1 MATFPMRFKPE
12 GVRQTKSA
20 IKGLNTAT
28 KGLTSSLA
36 KIGVAVVGAK
46 KLYDAI
52 SGSIELAGKSQ
63 GVTQAFN
70 NMGKAIGFTDQSL
83 GKLSQAVDGTVN
95 SVDLMTQAN
104 NAMLLGIAD
113 SDEQMAELFDT
124 AQAVGEDAKFGI
136 DSLVTGMGRQS
147 KLMLDNLG
155 IIVDTNKAYED
166 HAKALGKS
174 ASQLTD
180 AEKKTAFNNATLA
193 EAKKLVEGLGEEQL
207 TMTDRIA
214 KARAQFQNL
223 GVTLG
228 TELMPIV
235 NSSLDLFSDFA
246 NKAVEALDFVKQIDW
261 EATKTTFLEN
271 WEVVANALP
280 KVFLIVLEF
289 IVEKGKTIIPKL
301 FTFLTDTV
309 FPWFMEQLGKVWDP
323 LFIGLQIAGQY
334 VMIGIKKMWNMIK
347 QDFVDG
353 TNVMIGAYNY
363 VAEAIGA
370 NPIQLLGDVDD
381 SNLDKHREKIAEL
394 KEEMVATDL
403 GGALFGG
410 SEDEDRI
417 DTLNELGE
425 NIKNVITDVGQT
437 IVQVKAE
444 TNPNNPTASL
454 LDGGA
459 SVSESEINKNQANSN
474 KDSKNKK
481 DKIKADK
488 KLAKEGLEN
497 LKKNF
502 DDSAREFEEFNE
514 FQKALKA
521 REILMAIPSAVSKAY
536 EAGLVPPGPFA
547 MARASIYAGVA
558 FASQMAQ
565 LKQLKKAEIGYDGLV
580 TSPTMFLA
588 GEGNKAER
596 VSVTPLNAPN
606 VKGPRGSSSGSPI
619 NISFSGNVMDEEYIK
634 DHAIPMIRDA
644 IRQGESFE

>member
-113 SDEQMAELFDT
+113 SDEQMAQLFDT
-124 AQAVGEDAKFGI
+124 AQRLAKAVGEDAKFGI

-235 NSSLDLFSDFA
+235 NSSLDIFSDFA

-261 EATKTTFLEN
+261 KATYQNITNNYGTIFASVAEVGAVWASFVGNKFIDGMKMFLNYMSTDFIDDFGKSIAIGFANIGIAVRNMFRGLLDWITKTIVGGIGFLTEYLNNLFDPSGRLQSNMDKMFSLENAPEMKYLDFIEFNPEQVDTFQEATEKTGAILDD
-271 WEVVANALP
+271 LSS
-280 KVFLIVLEF
+280 K
-289 IVEKGKTIIPKL
+289 II
-301 FTFLTDTV
+301 TT
-309 FPWFMEQLGKVWDP
+309 
-323 LFIGLQIAGQY
+323 
-334 VMIGIKKMWNMIK
+334 
-347 QDFVDG
+347 
-353 TNVMIGAYNY
+353 
-363 VAEAIGA
+363 
-370 NPIQLLGDVDD
+370 
-381 SNLDKHREKIAEL
+381 
-394 KEEMVATDL
+394 
-403 GGALFGG
+403 
-410 SEDEDRI
+410 
-417 DTLNELGE
+417 
-425 NIKNVITDVGQT
+425 
-437 IVQVKAE
+437 KAE

-454 LDGGA
+454 LDGA
-459 SVSESEINKNQANSN
+459 VSVSESEINKSQANAE
-474 KDSKNKK
+474 KDSANKK
-481 DKIKADK
+481 KKINEDK
-488 KLAKEGLEN
+488 KLAKEALEN
-497 LKKNF
+497 LKNNL
-502 DDSAREFEEFNE
+502 DDSAKEFHEFNE

-521 REILMAIPSAVSKAY
+521 REILMAIPASVTKAY

-547 MARASIYAGVA
+547 IARASIYAGMA
-558 FASQMAQ
+558 FTAQMAQ
-565 LKQLKKAEIGYDGLV
+565 LKELKKAEIGYDGLV

-606 VKGPRGSSSGSPI
+606 IRGPRGSSNGSPI